1 MKNYKHVKQKEQKK
15 KTEAEERSRKDN
27 DGKVDRTKLCLMRG
41 EVCVQS
47 VCVCV
52 FVCDRVCVSVAGR
65 VCVCSCVM
73 LSPASWKS

>member
-1 MKNYKHVKQKEQKK
+1 MKNYKHVKQKEQKKK

-52 FVCDRVCVSVAGR
+52 RQSVRQCSWPSVCVPV
-65 VCVCSCVM
+65 
-73 LSPASWKS
+73 

>member
-1 MKNYKHVKQKEQKK
+1 MDGKLYFFFFEMKNYKHVKQKEQKKK

-47 VCVCV
+47 VCVCWTE
-52 FVCDRVCVSVAGR
+52 CASV
-65 VCVCSCVM
+65 
-73 LSPASWKS
+73 